1 MNTRTRLFAAL
12 SFFMTAATAG
22 AGEAPQINT
31 GDCHVPAYRHDWET
45 AEESGQVRLAFQID
59 AKGKVIAVK
68 LVESSGWP
76 DLDSASVRSL
86 KQCVFKNASAT
97 QNWEEVRYTWV
108 LK

>member
-1 MNTRTRLFAAL
+1 MNIRTRLFAAL
-12 SFFMTAATAG
+12 CFFMTAATAG

-31 GDCHVPAYRHDWET
+31 GDCKIPAYRHDWT
-45 AEESGQVRLAFQID
+45 ADEESGQVLLAFQID
-59 AKGKVIAVK
+59 AKGKVVAVK

-86 KQCVFKNASAT
+86 KQCVFKNASAS